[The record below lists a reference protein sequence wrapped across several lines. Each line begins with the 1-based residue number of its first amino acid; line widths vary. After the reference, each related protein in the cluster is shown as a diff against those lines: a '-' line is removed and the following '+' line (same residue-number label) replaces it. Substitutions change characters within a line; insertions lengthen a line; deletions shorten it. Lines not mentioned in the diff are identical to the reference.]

1 MRETDFEQTG
11 TEKNEGPPE
20 PMQKERGQA
29 AAKHGGP
36 EKGLDIISTGFGLK
50 QSQTQV
56 LA

>member
-29 AAKHGGP
+29 AAKHGGR